1 MRKNRLSSICLVLCT
16 VLAVSATFGGCGES
30 VSTDSEEIIELLEPV
45 GSVTLTE
52 PVVRRN
58 LYNARIYEANVYPYF
73 EEYAYETSQSFGSYG
88 VMAGESVQ
96 AGQVLMYADNESLLR
111 QIEDMEERIQTLTE
125 SYEEYCQ
132 ETEESLAIHREEQEN
147 YHEILENL
155 EAEMPPQFLTVSGG
169 DAGTGENRKENPE
182 YSRWQR
188 EYRNWDGRYS
198 YAAYQ
203 VALGEEALRQRTE
216 LYRLDYNYYQS
227 QLQALQSQ
235 RKKGKLTAG
244 ISGEVVAMRTYN
256 PGTAIGAMTPV
267 MAVGDMD
274 RKLLVC
280 DYILNRTVYNARE
293 IYAFINGRKYDLI
306 YQEEAG
312 DDSKS
317 VFSIVDE
324 EDQVSVGDYGVM
336 VLITDFREQVL
347 TVPTGAIHSE
357 GLEWFVYVMDK
368 DTMVNV
374 PVKRGMSDGV
384 YTEILSGLEE
394 GMEVVVSQK
403 TKVGTKTQVLEKA
416 TVVGQTRRGEGIL
429 FFSDGTL
436 VKNTIENGTVCFV
449 DYQVSNYQKVE
460 AGDVI
465 ATVRVEGDSF
475 GLMQMETNLKRAR
488 ERLADLIAGSE
499 GEENE
504 GLIAQRREAIEE
516 QEEELARL
524 RSDYSA
530 TAIYAPVS
538 GLVTGLVTHEENDV
552 LRVEETIGMIV
563 NDSEGYVLLRDEGDY
578 LNYNNPVEVS
588 YTDSTG
594 EQAVL
599 EGVVANI
606 SFKVLSNG
614 FQSGVALVRMPGE
627 VLQNLN
633 ITRHSNGTYSISSL
647 HYVAEVQV
655 MDNVLLVP
663 VGAVTVDNSNYYVNV
678 WMDDGTVVRTSF
690 LAGGKVDGNY
700 WVIDGLTEGMKLCW
714 E

>member
-1 MRKNRLSSICLVLCT
+1 MRKNGLSSICLVLCT
-16 VLAVSATFGGCGES
+16 VLAVSTAFGGCGES
-30 VSTDSEEIIELLEPV
+30 VPANSEEIIELLEPV
-45 GSVTLTE
+45 GSVALTE

-58 LYNARIYEANVYPYF
+58 LYNARIYEANVYPYL

-111 QIEDMEERIQTLTE
+111 QIEEMEERIQNLTE
-125 SYEEYCQ
+125 SYEEYCK

-155 EAEMPPQFLTVSGG
+155 EESMPPQFLTVSGG
-169 DAGTGENRKENPE
+169 DVGTGENRKENPE

-188 EYRNWDGRYS
+188 EYTNWVGRYS
-198 YAAYQ
+198 YAEYQ

-235 RKKGKLTAG
+235 RKKGNLTAG
-244 ISGEVVAMRTYN
+244 ISGEVVAMNIYN
-256 PGTAIGAMTPV
+256 PGSYIRAMTSV

-347 TVPTGAIHSE
+347 TVPASAVHRE
-357 GLEWFVYVMDK
+357 GFERFVYVMDK
-368 DTMVNV
+368 DTMVSV
-374 PVKRGMSDGV
+374 PVKTGMSDGV

-403 TKVGTKTQVLEKA
+403 TKVGDKTQVLEKKK
-416 TVVGQTRRGEGIL
+416 VVGQTRRGEGIL
-429 FFSDGTL
+429 FFNDGTL

-449 DYQVSNYQKVE
+449 DYQVSDYQKVE
-460 AGDVI
+460 KGDVI

-475 GLMQMETNLKRAR
+475 ALMQMETNLKRAR
-488 ERLADLIAGSE
+488 ERLADLVAGSE

-504 GLIAQRREAIEE
+504 DLIAQRRKAIEE
-516 QEEELARL
+516 QEEELAKL
-524 RSDYSA
+524 RADYST

-538 GLVTGLVTHEENDV
+538 GLVTDLVTHDKYDV
-552 LRVEETIGMIV
+552 LKAGETIGMIV
-563 NDSEGYVLLRDEGDY
+563 NDSEGYVLLGDEGGY
-578 LNYNNPVEVS
+578 LNYNNPVKVS
-588 YTDSTG
+588 YTDSMG

-599 EGVVANI
+599 EGVVANLSPRI
-606 SFKVLSNG
+606 LSNG

-633 ITRHSNGTYSISSL
+633 ITRHSYGSYSISSL
-647 HYVAEVQV
+647 SYVADVKV

-663 VGAVTVDNSNYYVNV
+663 VGAVTVENSNYYVNAL
-678 WMDDGTVVRTSF
+678 MDDGTVVRMSF
-690 LAGGKVDGNY
+690 LTGGKVHGNY
-700 WVIDGLTEGMKLCW
+700 WVIDGLTEGMKICW